1 MIKHKCCMDKQYK
14 DFVVVVNE
22 FGVGFGFGFGV
33 GFSSASG
40 SAFSHYLNG
49 DIVRNSV
56 FLDWSSL
63 SLA

>member
-1 MIKHKCCMDKQYK
+1 MDKQYK

-22 FGVGFGFGFGV
+22 FGFGFGFEFG
-33 GFSSASG
+33 SASG
-40 SAFSHYLNG
+40 RAFSHYLNG

-56 FLDWSSL
+56 FLEWPSW

>member
-1 MIKHKCCMDKQYK
+1 MIKHKYCMDKQYK

-56 FLDWSSL
+56 F
-63 SLA
+63 